1 MLIRQVA
8 DGDFNS
14 INLHH
19 DSVVLWIHVNITV
32 ENVLKYM
39 YYSQFLDSRF

>member
-8 DGDFNS
+8 DGDFYS

-19 DSVVLWIHVNITV
+19 DSVVLWIHVDITV
-32 ENVLKYM
+32 EKH
-39 YYSQFLDSRF
+39 LD